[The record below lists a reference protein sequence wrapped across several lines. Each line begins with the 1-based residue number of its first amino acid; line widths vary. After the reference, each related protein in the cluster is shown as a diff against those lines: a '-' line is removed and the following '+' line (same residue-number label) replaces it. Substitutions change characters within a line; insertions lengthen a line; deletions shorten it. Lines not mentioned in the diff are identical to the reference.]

1 MGSLDVY
8 YLFEHDDSPVVV
20 TTAEEVDT
28 LIDRVRAES
37 PEQAPILMDVHMSG
51 DPYSQGMDVGVSDDH
66 GVIRYSG
73 RDWPGGVVSTGD
85 GSANGAELSYFYL
98 GHWRGFPAN
107 SEIPLDLVRKAI
119 KEFMTTDG
127 ARPPS
132 LRWQPE
138 P

>member
-1 MGSLDVY
+1 VY
-8 YLFEHDDSPVVV
+8 YLFEHDDSPVVI

-37 PEQAPILMDVHMSG
+37 PGQAPILMDVHMSG
-51 DPYSQGMDVGVSDDH
+51 DPYSQGMDVGVSNDR

-73 RDWPGGVVSTGD
+73 RDWPGGVVSTGN
-85 GSANGAELSYFYL
+85 GSANGAELSYFYM
-98 GHWRGFPAN
+98 GHWRGLPAN
-107 SEIPLDLVRKAI
+107 SEIPLDLVRKAM

-127 ARPPS
+127 ARPTS